1 MKKLIKSLILSLF
14 TFLGILIYSKI
25 IFKETTYNIFISLS
39 FFLIWYYYYNYN
51 PNYDKL
57 TKYYS
62 IILSIILSI
71 LLSVG
76 SIVSSYIYELDA
88 PIIFNIKNIIYS
100 LISIIGL
107 SMFLYRIIGYSLLK
121 LKKITFIEKHNK
133 MSIKIYL
140 LVSLIIFCGSLVYF
154 LRYYPAIMTPDSYY
168 VIHYSNNFILSDFH
182 TFGHTW
188 FFGIFFHLGKL
199 LFDSLNTAVAFSI
212 IIQMICMSLIFSLVI
227 KFLYDKGLKRN
238 YCIFLILLYTLNPLY
253 THYNITL
260 WRDVMFGGSF
270 IIILV
275 SLYEYLNN
283 KKITINNTLLFIIGI
298 IILLFFRNNG
308 IYIYLFMIPFLIIFL
323 KEKRKFISIL
333 TITILIVY
341 FIIKGPIFEYFNV
354 EKTRSVEAF
363 SIPLQQIAR
372 VITSENEIDNDDKLF
387 LEKLFDYDSVKE
399 KYNPTI
405 SDPIKNITSNDIL
418 SNEKKQF
425 FKTYLNLFIKYPN
438 IYLEAYFLQTLG
450 YWYPD
455 NIYWATAGE
464 SESIFD
470 SENVYS
476 DPITSG
482 IYNKIIDSST
492 SRRIPL
498 SNLIWSIG
506 LHFMV
511 LLSSSLV
518 LCYLGYKKILL
529 SYVPLWGLW
538 LSIVIATPVFSEL
551 RYAYGLFTCMPLLLF
566 IPLITYSKN
575 KVK

>member
-1 MKKLIKSLILSLF
+1 MKKLIKTLIMSVL

-25 IFKETTYNIFISLS
+25 IFKESTYNILITLS

-51 PNYDKL
+51 PNFDKL
-57 TKYYS
+57 TKKYS

-76 SIVSSYIYELDA
+76 SIVSSYIYELNA
-88 PIIFNIKNIIYS
+88 PTIFNIKNIIYI
-100 LISIIGL
+100 LTSIIGL
-107 SMFLYRIIGYSLLK
+107 SLFLYRIIGYSLLK
-121 LKKITFIEKHNK
+121 IKKINFIEKHNK
-133 MSIKIYL
+133 MPIKYYL
-140 LVSLIIFCGSLVYF
+140 LVALIIFCGSLVYF

-199 LFDSLNTAVAFSI
+199 LFNDLNAAVAFSMI
-212 IIQMICMSLIFSLVI
+212 FQMISMSLIFSLAI
-227 KFLYDKGLKRN
+227 KFLYDKGLKKN
-238 YCIFLILLYTLNPLY
+238 YCIFLILLYTFNPLY

-260 WRDVMFGGSF
+260 WRDVMFGGTF
-270 IIILV
+270 IIILIC
-275 SLYEYLNN
+275 LYEYINN
-283 KKITINNTLLFIIGI
+283 KKITIGNTILFVTGI

-308 IYIYLFMIPFLIIFL
+308 IYIYLFIIPFLIIFL

-333 TITILIVY
+333 TITILILY
-341 FIIKGPIFEYFNV
+341 FIIKGPIFDYFNI

-372 VITSENEIDNDDKLF
+372 VVVSKEDIPVKDKAY
-387 LEKLFDYDSVKE
+387 LETLFDYNSISE

-405 SDPIKNITSNDIL
+405 SDPIKNITSNDVL
-418 SNEKKQF
+418 SNDRISF
-425 FKTYLNLFIKYPN
+425 FKTYLNLLVKYPN
-438 IYLEAYFLQTLG
+438 IYIEAYFLQTLG

-455 NIYWATAGE
+455 NIYWATARD

-470 SENVYS
+470 TEDVYNAS
-476 DPITSG
+476 ITNG
-482 IYNKIIDSST
+482 IYNKIIDSSV

-506 LHFMV
+506 IHFMI
-511 LLSSSLV
+511 LLSSTLI
-518 LCYLGYKKILL
+518 LCYLGNKKQLL
-529 SYVPLWGLW
+529 TYIPLWGLW
-538 LSIVIATPVFSEL
+538 LSIVVATPVFSEL

-566 IPLITYSKN
+566 IPLITYNKKN
-575 KVK
+575 N